1 MAANPTTKN
10 ARSAYDAS
18 SIQVLEGLEAVKRR
32 PGMYIGSTGPR
43 GLHHLVGEIVDNSID
58 EALAGYCSEV
68 LIVVHPDNSV
78 TVIDDG
84 RGMPVGKMAKYGK
97 SATEVILTTL
107 HAGGKFDGQGYKVSG
122 GLHGVGA
129 SVVNAL
135 SEWLEVEVRREGH
148 VWSQRYELGFPK
160 GALTKNRKLKKGEGT
175 GTTISFKPDPEVF
188 TETVELSFDTLS
200 RRFRESA
207 FLNKG
212 LKIRLLDEREED
224 RDVTY
229 QYDGGIRDF
238 VEHINEAKDPVHK
251 TVFYLEREEEVGDVE
266 VAMQWNSGFQ
276 DSVFTFANNINTHE
290 GGAHLSGFRSALSRT
305 INAYARQKGLLK
317 EKEESLTGDDIRE
330 GLAAVISVKL
340 SEPQFEGQT
349 KTKLGNTEVKG
360 LVESV
365 TNRYLAEFLEER
377 PGEAK
382 AIVNKALQAARA
394 RLAARTVREK
404 IRKGYLESSTLPGK
418 LADCSSK
425 DPARSEL
432 YIVEGDSAGGC
443 FSGDTKVALADGRS
457 LSFRELVAEQE
468 EGHEHFCYTIR
479 RDGRIGLERAINA
492 RVTKRGEEVV
502 RVTLDNG
509 EEITCTP
516 DHRFMLRDGS
526 YKPAAEL
533 RPDDSMMPLYRRL
546 SDKSEPGITIDGYE
560 MAWDPGSQRWLFTH
574 MLADW
579 HNRWRGVYEKASGE
593 HCHHIDFD
601 RQNNDPTNV
610 VRLPAEVHLALHREP
625 VGRTLHRP
633 ETIEKGRKLR
643 RSAEFRAAMSERMR
657 REDTRRILSEQ
668 ARAQWEDEAY
678 KEYMV
683 RKWRE
688 FCEANEEYRLANLAR
703 LDAAQR
709 AYWSDEANRLAQAE
723 RVRARFE
730 ANPKMRENLAALAK
744 AQWEDEMLLA
754 WRREETRKQWTPE
767 FREKRRA
774 ALDKT
779 YYKKTVAALRE
790 HLKEQALLDL
800 VAYDAHRRETRD
812 KSLLRF
818 DTFCKR
824 YFDGDEAQAREAVAN
839 HNHRVVSVELVEE
852 REDVYDLEVPGT
864 HNFALASGVF
874 VHNSAKQGR
883 ERNFQAILPL
893 RGKILNVEKAN
904 MNKVLSNVEIQA
916 MISAIG
922 AGVGETFDI
931 EQARYNKIV
940 IMTDADVDGSHIRTL
955 VLTFLFRNMPELIEA
970 GYVYIAQPPLYKVTH
985 QRKDY
990 YVYNDRELQEILTRL
1005 NANGNANIGRFKGL
1019 GEMNPIQLWETT
1031 MDPQNR
1037 TLLQVAVESAAVA
1050 DELFTAL
1057 MGDKVEPRKQFIEE
1071 NAREVK
1077 NLDA

>member
-1 MAANPTTKN
+1 MTKN
-10 ARSAYDAS
+10 AKSAYDAS

-43 GLHHLVGEIVDNSID
+43 GLHHLVREIIDNSID
-58 EALAGYCSEV
+58 EALAGHCTEV
-68 LIVVHPDNSV
+68 LVNIHPDNSV
-78 TVIDDG
+78 TVTDDG
-84 RGMPVGKMAKYGK
+84 RGMPVGKMAKYDK
-97 SATEVILTTL
+97 PAAEVIMTTL
-107 HAGGKFDGQGYKVSG
+107 HAGGKFGGEGYKVSG

-135 SEWLEVEVRREGH
+135 SEWLELEVRREGH
-148 VWSQRYELGFPK
+148 VWSQRYERGFPK
-160 GALTKNRKLKKGEGT
+160 GDLTKDRKLKKGEDT
-175 GTTISFKPDPEVF
+175 GTTVSFLPDPEVF
-188 TETVELSFDTLS
+188 TETQDFSFDTLS
-200 RRFRESA
+200 RWFREWA

-212 LKIRLLDEREED
+212 LKIRLVDEREED
-224 RDVTY
+224 RDVTF
-229 QYDGGIRDF
+229 QYEGGIRDF

-251 TVFYLEREEEVGDVE
+251 TVFYLEREEEAGDVE

-305 INAYARQKGLLK
+305 VNAYARQKALLK

-340 SEPQFEGQT
+340 QEPQFEGQT

-360 LVESV
+360 LVESA

-418 LADCSSK
+418 LADCTSK

-432 YIVEGDSAGGC
+432 YIVEGDSAGG
-443 FSGDTKVALADGRS
+443 
-457 LSFRELVAEQE
+457 
-468 EGHEHFCYTIR
+468 
-479 RDGRIGLERAINA
+479 
-492 RVTKRGEEVV
+492 
-502 RVTLDNG
+502 
-509 EEITCTP
+509 
-516 DHRFMLRDGS
+516 
-526 YKPAAEL
+526 
-533 RPDDSMMPLYRRL
+533 
-546 SDKSEPGITIDGYE
+546 
-560 MAWDPGSQRWLFTH
+560 
-574 MLADW
+574 
-579 HNRWRGVYEKASGE
+579 
-593 HCHHIDFD
+593 
-601 RQNNDPTNV
+601 
-610 VRLPAEVHLALHREP
+610 
-625 VGRTLHRP
+625 
-633 ETIEKGRKLR
+633 
-643 RSAEFRAAMSERMR
+643 
-657 REDTRRILSEQ
+657 
-668 ARAQWEDEAY
+668 
-678 KEYMV
+678 
-683 RKWRE
+683 
-688 FCEANEEYRLANLAR
+688 
-703 LDAAQR
+703 
-709 AYWSDEANRLAQAE
+709 
-723 RVRARFE
+723 
-730 ANPKMRENLAALAK
+730 
-744 AQWEDEMLLA
+744 
-754 WRREETRKQWTPE
+754 
-767 FREKRRA
+767 
-774 ALDKT
+774 
-779 YYKKTVAALRE
+779 
-790 HLKEQALLDL
+790 
-800 VAYDAHRRETRD
+800 
-812 KSLLRF
+812 
-818 DTFCKR
+818 
-824 YFDGDEAQAREAVAN
+824 
-839 HNHRVVSVELVEE
+839 
-852 REDVYDLEVPGT
+852 
-864 HNFALASGVF
+864 
-874 VHNSAKQGR
+874 SAKQGR

-970 GYVYIAQPPLYKVTH
+970 GYVYIAQPPLFKVTH

-990 YVYNDRELQEILTRL
+990 YVYNERELRDTLTRL

-1057 MGDKVEPRKQFIEE
+1057 MGDKVEPRKAFIEE

>member
-1 MAANPTTKN
+1 LAANSVTKN
-10 ARSAYDAS
+10 AKSAYDAS

-43 GLHHLVGEIVDNSID
+43 GLHHLVWEIVDNSID

-68 LIVVHPDNSV
+68 LVVVHPDNSV
-78 TVIDDG
+78 SVSDDG
-84 RGMPVGKMAKYGK
+84 RGMPVGTMSKYKK

-135 SEWLEVEVRREGH
+135 SAWLEVEVRRDGH
-148 VWSQRYELGFPK
+148 LWTQRYERGFPK
-160 GALTKNRKLKKGEGT
+160 GALSKVRKLKKGEGT
-175 GTTISFKPDPEVF
+175 GTTISFMPDPEVF

-224 RDVTY
+224 REVTY
-229 QYDGGIRDF
+229 QYEGGIRDF

-360 LVESV
+360 LVESA

-432 YIVEGDSAGGC
+432 YIVEGDSAGG
-443 FSGDTKVALADGRS
+443 
-457 LSFRELVAEQE
+457 
-468 EGHEHFCYTIR
+468 
-479 RDGRIGLERAINA
+479 
-492 RVTKRGEEVV
+492 
-502 RVTLDNG
+502 
-509 EEITCTP
+509 
-516 DHRFMLRDGS
+516 
-526 YKPAAEL
+526 
-533 RPDDSMMPLYRRL
+533 
-546 SDKSEPGITIDGYE
+546 
-560 MAWDPGSQRWLFTH
+560 
-574 MLADW
+574 
-579 HNRWRGVYEKASGE
+579 
-593 HCHHIDFD
+593 
-601 RQNNDPTNV
+601 
-610 VRLPAEVHLALHREP
+610 
-625 VGRTLHRP
+625 
-633 ETIEKGRKLR
+633 
-643 RSAEFRAAMSERMR
+643 
-657 REDTRRILSEQ
+657 
-668 ARAQWEDEAY
+668 
-678 KEYMV
+678 
-683 RKWRE
+683 
-688 FCEANEEYRLANLAR
+688 
-703 LDAAQR
+703 
-709 AYWSDEANRLAQAE
+709 
-723 RVRARFE
+723 
-730 ANPKMRENLAALAK
+730 
-744 AQWEDEMLLA
+744 
-754 WRREETRKQWTPE
+754 
-767 FREKRRA
+767 
-774 ALDKT
+774 
-779 YYKKTVAALRE
+779 
-790 HLKEQALLDL
+790 
-800 VAYDAHRRETRD
+800 
-812 KSLLRF
+812 
-818 DTFCKR
+818 
-824 YFDGDEAQAREAVAN
+824 
-839 HNHRVVSVELVEE
+839 
-852 REDVYDLEVPGT
+852 
-864 HNFALASGVF
+864 
-874 VHNSAKQGR
+874 SAKQGR

-922 AGVGETFDI
+922 AGVGETFDV

-955 VLTFLFRNMPELIEA
+955 ILTFLYRNMPELIEA
-970 GYVYIAQPPLYKVTH
+970 GYVYIAQPPLFKVTH

-990 YVYNDRELQEILTRL
+990 YVYNERELQETLTRL
-1005 NANGNANIGRFKGL
+1005 NANGNASIGRFKGL
-1019 GEMNPIQLWETT
+1019 GEMNPNQLWETT

-1037 TLLQVAVESAAVA
+1037 TLLQVTVESAAVA

-1057 MGDKVEPRKQFIEE
+1057 MGDKVEPRKAFIEE